1 MRVFTTC
8 GARKPCR
15 FSFGLCSCCVFG
27 VALPMSDSGLKCEA
41 TRHIIYYIGVMNNPF
56 DGYVCFSG

>member
-1 MRVFTTC
+1 MEQENLVDLVLDR
-8 GARKPCR
+8 
-15 FSFGLCSCCVFG
+15 SCCVFE
-27 VALPMSDSGLKCEA
+27 VALPTSDSGLKDEA